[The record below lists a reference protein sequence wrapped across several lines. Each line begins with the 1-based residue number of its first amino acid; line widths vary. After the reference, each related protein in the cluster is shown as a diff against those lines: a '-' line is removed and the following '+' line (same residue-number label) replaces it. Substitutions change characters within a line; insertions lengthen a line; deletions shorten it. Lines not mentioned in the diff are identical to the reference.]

1 MIYALLL
8 LTVAVLSF
16 FLQRQ
21 IKKTKH
27 VYNQFKLSSDMNI
40 LTSVENQKLS
50 VFQKVIQNSPDLFI
64 IVDQS
69 LQVVTANTAASEY
82 GWTSS
87 HLFSDAEVADTCKL
101 HFDSEIKNV
110 LKTGSTTDGEI
121 RLVKTTNDEWKFY
134 MYHIFPIRDESDTVI
149 GATLTAIDITAQ
161 RSAEIKLHQQSEFIQ
176 GVMDAIP
183 DPIYVKSSEYK
194 WIYSN
199 QAFSKLVGKSL
210 NELTSK
216 NDFEIFD
223 HQVAQLIRA
232 YDEEAVNAGH
242 PIEIEESLKFYNNQT
257 MTSLSKRT
265 TFKFQDGRQVIVAI
279 LRDIS
284 QRKQLESELQTSR
297 ARQTEAA
304 RLATLGETAGG
315 IAHEINNP
323 LNVIVGLAE
332 LMKATVEKKGSIE
345 KEKLNDYCD
354 RLVKYSMRIA
364 KIIKGLR
371 SISRDASRDPFAD
384 VELKTIIEETI
395 EFSHQQFI
403 TRGIKLDFRF
413 PMEPIV
419 VYGRYAQ
426 VSQVVM
432 NLINNARDALDGLS
446 EATVFIEILEQN
458 SMGIIRV
465 WDSGAGVSPEIEE
478 KLMTPFFTTK
488 PAGKGT
494 GLGLSISKSIAI
506 EHKGH
511 LILNRNISNSC
522 FELQI
527 PLAEKIQQ
535 NSAA

>member
-242 PIEIEESLKFYNNQT
+242 PIEIEESLKFNNNQT